1 MQTMGRWTR
10 QFSLRFRIL
19 AALVLACNFL
29 LVSSP
34 VAAQGDIDQALF
46 ERLRWARFELVRGR
60 LEVRDI
66 RRGQNRS
73 ITVDHHEIMV
83 REHISFRIDNQDL
96 LLHYER
102 KGPQD
107 SLILDVHGN
116 RLLTLRWIPTSP
128 EKKEVLYHQD
138 LKQVRFQLGGE
149 NGQEYR
155 AAHLWLMFLEH
166 PDDCQRHLVPLLETL
181 RQNWQLGRSLDT
193 VETNL
198 IRTALAP
205 PTIDM
210 DSLREKIR
218 ELGSGPYRQRRAA
231 DLAIRSM
238 GQEIVGIL
246 AEIDSR
252 HLNAEQRLRIRRIC
266 ESMSF
271 RSADTPLSVTSWLK
285 SSPSAWLCLMK
296 HPDTTIRVS
305 SHQRLAWLT
314 GNPVPFN
321 PNASPAI
328 RARQIATLREDLLR
342 R

>member
-1 MQTMGRWTR
+1 MGRWTR
-10 QFSLRFRIL
+10 QFSLRCRIL
-19 AALVLACNFL
+19 VALVLACHSL
-29 LVSSP
+29 LVSLP
-34 VAAQGDIDQALF
+34 VAAQGEIDQALF

-73 ITVDHHEIMV
+73 ITVEHHEIMV

-107 SLILDVHGN
+107 SLILDVLGN

-128 EKKEVLYHQD
+128 EKQEVFYHQD
-138 LKQVRFQLGGE
+138 LKQVRFQVGGE
-149 NGQEYR
+149 KGQEHQ
-155 AAHLWLMFLEH
+155 AAHLWLLFLEH
-166 PDDCQRHLVPLLETL
+166 PEDCQRHLVPMLETL

-198 IRTALAP
+198 IRTALTP
-205 PTIDM
+205 PAIDM
-210 DSLREKIR
+210 DHLREKIT
-218 ELGSGPYRQRRAA
+218 ELRSGPYRQRRAA

-238 GQEIVGIL
+238 GHEIVGIL
-246 AEIDSR
+246 EEIDTR
-252 HLNAEQRLRIRRIC
+252 DLNAEQRLRIRRIC
-266 ESMSF
+266 ESMSSH
-271 RSADTPLSVTSWLK
+271 SADTPLSVTSWLK
-285 SSPSAWLCLMK
+285 SSPSTWLCLMK
-296 HPDTTIRVS
+296 NPDWTIRVS
-305 SHQRLAWLT
+305 AHQRLAWLI

-321 PNASPAI
+321 PEASPAI
-328 RARQIATLREDLLR
+328 RERQIATLREDLLR